1 MKETEGPVVPS
12 LPISY
17 KLDEH
22 LGGLTFLAV
31 EINDS
36 YKAISSSKQL
46 WQVFNGIMMSFV
58 KSTLNP
64 KDQNHLYVSPHHLPT
79 VISGNLDF
87 LRKFSVWL
95 RWYMGNVHH
104 LAAVKKLKGNELLD
118 LLLHGFSLLFL
129 SMGEVRSWTQAMK
142 NEDSSCHPAC
152 IPVES
157 WDVTIWKRV
166 RWFFSTMA
174 ALWNTHWKL

>member
-46 WQVFNGIMMSFV
+46 
-58 KSTLNP
+58 
-64 KDQNHLYVSPHHLPT
+64 
-79 VISGNLDF
+79 
-87 LRKFSVWL
+87 
-95 RWYMGNVHH
+95 
-104 LAAVKKLKGNELLD
+104 
-118 LLLHGFSLLFL
+118 
-129 SMGEVRSWTQAMK
+129 
-142 NEDSSCHPAC
+142 
-152 IPVES
+152 
-157 WDVTIWKRV
+157 
-166 RWFFSTMA
+166 
-174 ALWNTHWKL
+174 